1 VTLQNK
7 KSLQEIAGFFL
18 DAEILGDWIGV
29 AKKKS
34 ARRRLFSSDLAEQAG
49 FEPAVGY

>member
-29 AKKKS
+29 AKKKKRPK
-34 ARRRLFSSDLAEQAG
+34 ALVF
-49 FEPAVGY
+49 